1 MAATSSYPTGQIA
14 ETRHG
19 DGWVMFAGIMIII
32 AGVIEVI
39 YGIAA
44 IDKANFY
51 GTDQRY
57 VFSDLNTWGWIHT
70 VLGVAMVFAGFG
82 IFRRAPFAVWF
93 GVAVASL
100 NAIGQLLSIDAY
112 PFLSLALFAIDVLI
126 VYGLVVYGGRERA

>member
-1 MAATSSYPTGQIA
+1 MATTTNYPTGEIA
-14 ETRHG
+14 EHRHG
-19 DGWVMFAGIMIII
+19 DGWVKFSGVMIII
-32 AGVIEVI
+32 AGIIEVI

-51 GTDQRY
+51 SGEQHY
-57 VFSDLNTWGWIHT
+57 VFSDLNTWGWVHT
-70 VLGVAMVFAGFG
+70 VLGVAMVAAGFG

-112 PFLSLALFAIDVLI
+112 PLLSLALFALDVLI
-126 VYGLVVYGGRERA
+126 VYGLVVYGGREMA